1 MVHADHAAAV
11 EANNCWWAGASL
23 QAVEAFTKQLFSSP
37 QQPMDQDASEASQPC
52 ESIKLR
58 AAFLSSMAGIAAD
71 AVLAKPPLEATSSS
85 SPADD
90 KSGLL
95 ISLLISAGGMFYAQ
109 QQASGLL
116 LGDGSGSVQG
126 SAPGKPG
133 KEADG
138 ASPPLAAQKADVE
151 AAIQHCLQVCLS

>member
-1 MVHADHAAAV
+1 MP
-11 EANNCWWAGASL
+11 CWWAGASL
-23 QAVEAFTKQLFSSP
+23 QAVEAFTKQLFSTP
-37 QQPMDQDASEASQPC
+37 QQPMDQAGSEASRPG
-52 ESIKLR
+52 ESLKLR

-71 AVLAKPPLEATSSS
+71 AVLVKPPLEATPSS

-95 ISLLISAGGMFYAQ
+95 ISLLLSTGGMFYAQ

-116 LGDGSGSVQG
+116 LGEGSGIRQG
-126 SAPGKPG
+126 LAQEKPST
-133 KEADG
+133 EADG
-138 ASPPLAAQKADVE
+138 ASPPFAAQNVDVE